1 MAPGSCLAASLVA
14 SVLWVCEPVVPVVVT
29 ILTIVQH
36 VGSIYDVRLLVR
48 TGVGLVGWAGLA
60 GFLLRWWFLLGIL
73 GLVFVGDP
81 QEFCLHS
88 LLFGYQE
95 LSPQPAVG
103 GLVSGVS
110 SGHQPPFLASG
121 FSGWS
126 VYFYF
131 WSYRPYT
138 YYW

>member
-1 MAPGSCLAASLVA
+1 MSCLAGAPGSCLPASLVA
-14 SVLWVCEPVVPVVVT
+14 SVLWVCEPVVPVGET

-60 GFLLRWWFLLGIL
+60 RFLLCWWFLLGSL

-81 QEFCLHS
+81 QEFCLHG

-95 LSPQPAVG
+95 LSRPDGIPG
-103 GLVSGVS
+103 GCVL
-110 SGHQPPFLASG
+110 PF
-121 FSGWS
+121 
-126 VYFYF
+126 
-131 WSYRPYT
+131 
-138 YYW
+138 